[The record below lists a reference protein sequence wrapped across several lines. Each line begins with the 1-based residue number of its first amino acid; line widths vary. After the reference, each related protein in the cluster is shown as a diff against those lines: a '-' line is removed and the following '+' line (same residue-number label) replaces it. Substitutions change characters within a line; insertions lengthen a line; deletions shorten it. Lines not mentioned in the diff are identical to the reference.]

1 MVEMTPQQRFRQR
14 QGQLAESFGGQDV
27 TPEGGIGLLTS
38 VLGPARYG
46 ASVVTPLL
54 DDAYRAVRSL
64 VTVGKGGKIVPTS
77 KQVRQLAANEQEAA
91 RMASRFAQPT
101 AREAA
106 RRFGGPTIAAA
117 GLLNAAEG
125 GPDPQIQNVTSPA
138 RIIPAIPG
146 EPGTEVGVNM
156 NLPPLKQKMD
166 QDNATGTPNVMPYI
180 AAGTDQGQN
189 ARERSFLERMSQ
201 SGLLSTLQGMAR
213 AERMYGVGPLAAFSE
228 SALDVQAA
236 QAAAD
241 QTEADRQA
249 KLGLEKIKNQTTGF
263 PKLTA
268 EATKIYDNINTQ
280 NSGLRTIQKMKE
292 ALTQGIN
299 TGVIGTG
306 EATLKAIMNAFNI
319 PFGTSKQDTYNRLL
333 AQLKTGMLRSGRLLK
348 ADFKLLEEIL
358 PKAGTFQNREQ
369 LLTSLNN
376 LETKFENTLFFEQDK
391 LKKFGLP
398 PATGIRPTS
407 DFDALV
413 RSRGNTNG

>member
-1 MVEMTPQQRFRQR
+1 MIENPQRNLR
-14 QGQLAESFGGQDV
+14 QGQQQVAESFGGQD
-27 TPEGGIGLLTS
+27 TTAEGGIGLLAS

-46 ASVVTPLL
+46 AGIIGSLA
-54 DDAYRAVRSL
+54 DDAARYIRSL
-64 VTVGKGGKIVPTS
+64 VTVNKSGKIVPTS
-77 KQVRQLAANEQEAA
+77 KQVRQLAENERQAVNMA
-91 RMASRFAQPT
+91 RRLGQPNV
-101 AREAA
+101 REVV
-106 RRFGGPTIAAA
+106 RRFGGPSLAAA

-125 GPDPQIQNVTSPA
+125 APDPQIQNVTSPA
-138 RIIPAIPG
+138 RIIPDIAG
-146 EPGTEVGVNM
+146 RPGTAVGVNM
-156 NLPPLKQKMD
+156 NLPPAPAQTNQVPAQPSDASTAGLKLGNSVG
-166 QDNATGTPNVMPYI
+166 DNN
-180 AAGTDQGQN
+180 
-189 ARERSFLERMSQ
+189 RERSFLERLSQ
-201 SGLLSTLQGMAR
+201 SGLLSVLQGMPR
-213 AERMYGVGPLAAFSE
+213 AERMYGVGPLAAFTE
-228 SALDVQAA
+228 SALDVRAA

-249 KLGLEKIKNQTTGF
+249 KIDLEEIKNRTTGF

-306 EATLKAIMNAFNI
+306 ESALKAIMNAFNI

-358 PKAGTFQNREQ
+358 PKAGTITNREQ

-376 LETKFENTLFFEQDK
+376 LQTKFENTLFFEQDK

-407 DFDALV
+407 DFDALI